1 MIYIINIV
9 IEGMVVMLEI
19 QTKENINVGNDFKTL
34 FVLFVVDVLLF
45 PIMKLLSNSLSYIFV
60 KKSLQW
66 TRWTSWIYI
75 HFSFV
80 YNIKDFS
87 FN

>member
-45 PIMKLLSNSLSYIFV
+45 PIMKLLSNSLSYIFL
-60 KKSLQW
+60 KKSLQC
-66 TRWTSWIYI
+66 TR
-75 HFSFV
+75 
-80 YNIKDFS
+80 
-87 FN
+87 

>member
-60 KKSLQW
+60 KKSLQ
-66 TRWTSWIYI
+66 
-75 HFSFV
+75 
-80 YNIKDFS
+80 
-87 FN
+87 